1 MCKVFHSFIFFS
13 FLFCA
18 GSLWAGTETGG
29 NMPWRTITHCQ
40 NAIGATN
47 FVSDGNS
54 LAVSNGTSWVKFWLG
69 RKKCEVNGVTVW
81 LNSAATGNPADG
93 SWRLNGRDFDLLH
106 LGILSPKAGTNR
118 TLRVLVDAGHG
129 GSDGGAI
136 SKDKMLLE
144 KDVTLSIA
152 QELGALLATNGFA
165 VCYSRTNDVDVSLSR
180 RVQLAAENHTDLFV
194 SVHVNKAKNTQACG
208 IETYLLPSSGFPGT
222 AEGSSN
228 RGWQPG
234 NRNDYFNVMLGY
246 SIQKRLIAGMADLDR
261 GLKRQSFY
269 VLRGICCPAVLVEV
283 GFLSNQ
289 SEAADMMQ
297 AEWRRKKA
305 EAIYQGIVDYASRMA
320 SLEKIVEE
328 KRQSDEESNR
338 RWRAHLESLRNK
350 QLAGTQTETNAAV
363 TVPAAPVAVPVTN
376 SVPPVQPPVP
386 KPRQNAHEKP
396 AAKEDR
402 AGDGEKTMSEL
413 LDFYGVERVH

>member
-1 MCKVFHSFIFFS
+1 
-13 FLFCA
+13 
-18 GSLWAGTETGG
+18 
-29 NMPWRTITHCQ
+29 MPWRTITHCQ

-54 LAVSNGTSWVKFWLG
+54 LEVSNATSSVKFWLG

-81 LNSAATGNPADG
+81 LNSVATGNPADG
-93 SWRLNGRDFDLLH
+93 SWRMNGRDFDLLH
-106 LGILSPKAGTNR
+106 LGILSPKVGTNR
-118 TLRVLVDAGHG
+118 TLRVMVDAGHG
-129 GSDGGAI
+129 GSDGGAV
-136 SKDKMLLE
+136 SRDKTLME

-152 QELGALLATNGFA
+152 RELGALLATNGFT
-165 VCYSRTNDVDVSLSR
+165 VCYTRTNDVDVSLSR
-180 RVQLAAENHTDLFV
+180 RVQLASENATDIFV

-246 SIQKRLIAGMADLDR
+246 LIQRRLIAGTVDLDR

-289 SEAADMMQ
+289 KEAADMTQ

-305 EAIYQGIVDYASRMA
+305 EAIYRGIADYAVRMA
-320 SLEKIVEE
+320 SLEEIVEE
-328 KRQSDEESNR
+328 KRRSDEESNR
-338 RWRAHLESLRNK
+338 RWRAHLEALRIK
-350 QLAGTQTETNAAV
+350 QQSVVQTETNAPV
-363 TVPAAPVAVPVTN
+363 TVSSSP
-376 SVPPVQPPVP
+376 
-386 KPRQNAHEKP
+386 
-396 AAKEDR
+396 
-402 AGDGEKTMSEL
+402 
-413 LDFYGVERVH
+413 